1 MKLLVLT
8 QVLDRQDGV
17 LGFFSRWIVEFAR
30 HCESVR
36 VVALEVGDTS
46 DQPDNVDW
54 VEIGRRGVVG
64 RYLKYRRTLAR
75 SLGTGPDGGFDVVLA
90 HMVPRYALVA
100 AAPARRANARLF
112 LWYTHKGV
120 DARLRRA
127 VTLVEKTFSAS
138 EESLR
143 VDTPTR
149 VITGHGID
157 TDHFDLPASDYTGTT
172 VLLSVGR
179 LTPAKDPMTVIRAVG
194 LLRAQGRDVVLDWVG
209 GGLTGSD
216 VGFADEVRALI
227 AELDLAGSIN
237 LLGEIPYAQVD
248 ERFAASDL
256 LVNASFT
263 GSVDKVVLEAMA
275 ARRPALSCND
285 SFPVIFAELGDERA
299 GDLVF
304 PKGDAEVLAERVATW
319 LDRGPDEL
327 RRVGEDLRAIVV
339 RDHGVEALCERLCKE
354 MGA

>member
-8 QVLDRQDGV
+8 QVLDRQNGV
-17 LGFFSRWIVEFAR
+17 LGFFNRWIAELAS
-30 HCESVR
+30 HCEAVR

-46 DQPDNVDW
+46 DLPDNVDW

-64 RYLKYRRTLAR
+64 RYLRYRSTLAS
-75 SLGTGPDGGFDVVLA
+75 SLGKDGFDTVLA

-100 AAPARRANARLF
+100 AGPAKRSGARLF

-120 DARLRRA
+120 DARLRKA

-138 EESLR
+138 DESLR
-143 VDTPTR
+143 VETPTR

-157 TDHFDLPASDYTGTT
+157 TDHFDLEPSDQTGTT
-172 VLLSVGR
+172 RILSVGR

-194 LLRAQGRDVVLDWVG
+194 LLREAGRDVVLDWVG

-227 AELDLAGSIN
+227 AELGLEDAVDLM
-237 LLGEIPYAQVD
+237 GEVPYAQVD
-248 ERFAASDL
+248 ERFRACDF

-285 SFPVIFAELGDERA
+285 SFPPIFAGLGDERA
-299 GDLVF
+299 HDLVF
-304 PKGDAEVLAERVATW
+304 RQADHEDLAAKLGLW
-319 LDRGPDEL
+319 LDRGPDQL
-327 RRVGEDLRAIVV
+327 QRLGEDLRELVV
-339 RDHGVEALCERLCKE
+339 RDHGVEALCARLFRE
-354 MGA
+354 MSE